1 MNITSRQ
8 LEAAKV
14 WDDALRGDRTAQLR
28 VKEGISTSDFP
39 TQISPVLNQI
49 LLEQYAALPKV
60 WDTFATKLTLDDFRP
75 QKYFQFKFDQATI
88 PASNGG
94 VAFLEGSLPN
104 VGEYDEYPTL
114 SFSATDQSIAVRKS
128 GERIRFSW
136 ESIVNDNNFGVL
148 ERLPNELALHAAGL
162 EDMEATKQLVS
173 ASGLNTT
180 NFNATNQN
188 VGSVANGAGLNP
200 TLTINN
206 LQLAMAAINKQT
218 YNGRT
223 ITPIQRYTLV
233 VPQAL
238 EMTARNILSVTEI
251 RTTVGS
257 ALEISGNPIAGMVDI
272 VVNPWL
278 TRVNTDASAATTWFL
293 IPAPATSLNPSVVLA
308 FLRGYDVPEL
318 RIKDT
323 NSYTLAGGE
332 VPVRDGSF
340 DNDDFQMRIRH
351 LATGNFLVPAGTF
364 GSKGTG
370 IA

>member
-1 MNITSRQ
+1 MSITTRQ
-8 LEAAKV
+8 LEAAKI
-14 WDDALRGDRTAQLR
+14 WDNALRGDKLAQFK

-39 TQISPVLNQI
+39 VQIQPYLNRI
-49 LLEQYAALPKV
+49 LLESYAALPKV
-60 WDTFATKLTLDDFRP
+60 WDMFATKTVLDDFRP
-75 QKYFQFKFDQATI
+75 QKYFQFKFDQNNIAD
-88 PASNGG
+88 SNGG
-94 VAFLEGSLPN
+94 ETFIDGSLPN

-114 SFSATDQSIAVRKS
+114 SFSASEKEISIKKS

-162 EDMEATKQLVS
+162 EDREATKQLVS

-180 NFNATNQN
+180 NFNTTNQN
-188 VGSVANGAGLNP
+188 LGSVANGAGLNP

-206 LQLAMAAINKQT
+206 LQAAMNAVNQQT

-223 ITPIQRYTLV
+223 ITPVQRWTLV
-233 VPQAL
+233 VSPAL

-257 ALEISGNPIAGMVDI
+257 DLQTHGNPIAGRVDV

-278 TRVNTDASAATTWFL
+278 TRINTGASLYWFL
-293 IPAPATSLNPSVVLA
+293 IPAPSVTLNPSVVLS
-308 FLRGYDVPEL
+308 FLRGYETPEL
-318 RIKDT
+318 RIK
-323 NSYTLAGGE
+323 SEGGQLLGGGE
-332 VPVRDGSF
+332 VPMRDGSF

-351 LATGNFLVPAGTF
+351 LATGGFLVPAGTF
-364 GSKGTG
+364 ASTG
-370 IA
+370 AAA

>member
-28 VKEGISTSDFP
+28 VKEGIATSDFP
-39 TQISPVLNQI
+39 TQITPVLNQI

-60 WDTFATKLTLDDFRP
+60 WDSFATKLTLDDFRP
-75 QKYFQFKFDQATI
+75 QKYYQFKFDQGNIAD
-88 PASNGG
+88 SNGG
-94 VAFLEGSLPN
+94 VTFFDGALPN

-114 SFSATDQSIAVRKS
+114 SFSATSAEVSVKKS

-136 ESIVNDNNFGVL
+136 EAIVNDNNFGVL
-148 ERLPNELALHAAGL
+148 ERLPSELALHAAGL
-162 EDMEATKQLVS
+162 EDMEATRQLVS
-173 ASGLNTT
+173 TSGLNTT
-180 NFNATNQN
+180 NFNTTNQN
-188 VGSVANGAGLNP
+188 LGSVANGAGLNP
-200 TLTINN
+200 ALTIAN
-206 LQLAMAAINKQT
+206 LQNAMSAISRQT

-233 VPQAL
+233 VPPAL
-238 EMTARNILSVTEI
+238 EMTARNLLSVTEI

-257 ALEISGNPIAGMVDI
+257 QLQTTGNPVAGMVDL

-278 TRVNTDASAATTWFL
+278 TRINTGTNAATTWFL
-293 IPAPATSLNPSVVLA
+293 IPAPSVSLNPSVVLS

-318 RIKDT
+318 RVKDT

-351 LATGNFLVPAGTF
+351 LATGGFLVPAGTF
-364 GSKGTG
+364 GSNGSG
-370 IA
+370 A

>member
-8 LEAAKV
+8 LEAAKI
-14 WDDALRGDRTAQLR
+14 WDDALRGDRQAQLR

-75 QKYFQFKFDQATI
+75 QKYFQFQFDQTTI
-88 PASNGG
+88 PGANGG
-94 VAFLEGSLPN
+94 TAFIDGSLPN

-114 SFSATDQSIAVRKS
+114 SFSATDQSVSVKKS

-136 ESIVNDNNFGVL
+136 EAIVNDNNFGVL

-162 EDMEATKQLVS
+162 EDMEATKQLVGT
-173 ASGLNTT
+173 AGLNTT
-180 NFNATNQN
+180 NFNTTNQN
-188 VGSVANGAGLNP
+188 IGSVANGAGLNP

-218 YNGRT
+218 YNGRP
-223 ITPIQRYTLV
+223 ITPVQRYTLV
-233 VPQAL
+233 VPPSL

-257 ALEISGNPIAGMVDI
+257 DLQIAGNPVAGMVDV
-272 VVNPWL
+272 VVNQWIGKI
-278 TRVNTDASAATTWFL
+278 NTDASAATTWFL
-293 IPAPATSLNPSVVLA
+293 IPAPANSLNPSVVLS
-308 FLRGYDVPEL
+308 FLRGYEVPEL
-318 RIKDT
+318 RIKDS

-332 VPVRDGSF
+332 VPVRNGSF

-351 LATGNFLVPAGTF
+351 LATGGFLVPAGTF
-364 GSKGTG
+364 ASKGTG